1 MVWKIFENLSVQKIL
16 NIEKIISNLIS
27 NAYWHKIKMYNF
39 DPYNILL
46 VISTNIAELLMTA
59 SVLQGHI
66 IIIITIKS
74 YRLVEVSC
82 YIC

>member
-1 MVWKIFENLSVQKIL
+1 MVWKIFENLRV
-16 NIEKIISNLIS
+16 KIISNLIS

-46 VISTNIAELLMTA
+46 VISTKIAELLMTA